1 MRLLRSAHSKVHALQ
16 EALQKKVDSTSIS
29 DLEDEL
35 AAYEARWEGLK
46 KDLSDA
52 MFDLQKAQSRC
63 DRLEAQL
70 ANALE
75 ELAQRPE
82 VPAIPSGKTH
92 YTLSLC
98 VLYVHPDR
106 YPKSLARLC
115 ICTSGPINCVM
126 SRSSAYQSQ

>member
-1 MRLLRSAHSKVHALQ
+1 MRLLRSAHSKIHALQ
-16 EALQKKVDSTSIS
+16 ESLQKKVDSTSIS

-35 AAYEARWEGLK
+35 AAYETRWEGLK

-82 VPAIPSGKTH
+82 VPAMPSGKTH
-92 YTLSLC
+92 YTLSVC
-98 VLYVHPDR
+98 VLHPDR
-106 YPKSLARLC
+106 YPKSLAQLC
-115 ICTSGPINCVM
+115 ICMSGPINCMM
-126 SRSSAYQSQ
+126 SRTSVC